1 MNTHHFKH
9 DGDALQRLQQELPS
23 AILRQVG
30 QCGHIPHVEKPREA
44 AKLVLEFL
52 GSDNTE
58 KADETSSLSS
68 TLRYAIVHW
77 IFFPFFDSNHWKLWY
92 LLSCSFGRMNSTS
105 TFDAY
110 ILSNVLQYPVKK
122 TRPLGWRVSRGN
134 MYIGALLLPLVC
146 DLLEFDEALQQAS
159 SWEQL
164 R

>member
-1 MNTHHFKH
+1 MNTHHFKR

-58 KADETSSLSS
+58 KADQTSSLSS

-77 IFFPFFDSNHWKLWY
+77 IFYSFFLFESL
-92 LLSCSFGRMNSTS
+92 
-105 TFDAY
+105 
-110 ILSNVLQYPVKK
+110 
-122 TRPLGWRVSRGN
+122 
-134 MYIGALLLPLVC
+134 
-146 DLLEFDEALQQAS
+146 EALVFAILFF
-159 SWEQL
+159 W
-164 R
+164 